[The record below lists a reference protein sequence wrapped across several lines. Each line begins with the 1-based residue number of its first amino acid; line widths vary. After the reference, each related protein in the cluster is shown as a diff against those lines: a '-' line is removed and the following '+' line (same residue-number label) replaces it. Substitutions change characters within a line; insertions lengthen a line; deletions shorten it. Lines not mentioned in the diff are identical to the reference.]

1 MFCKQIVMKNVAK
14 LQESTDNGGLF
25 LVKLNVWAFNFTK
38 TRNSLRV
45 FSCEFYEII
54 ENSYPAY
61 IYLLT
66 VEHKKLWEMY
76 GIF

>member
-14 LQESTDNGGLF
+14 LRENTGNGGLF

-66 VEHKKLWEMY
+66 VDHKKLWERY